1 MAPKKNEAELA
12 PSGDG
17 EPHGLAHMQTFRD
30 ADFPDEKPDE
40 TTVAN
45 VETTPVVAHG
55 PATEATVKAA
65 DADAASAAEKRT
77 ETTD

>member
-1 MAPKKNEAELA
+1 MADAKKREELA

-17 EPHGLAHMQTFRD
+17 EPHGLASMQTFRD
-30 ADFPDEKPDE
+30 AEAPEEKPDE

-65 DADAASAAEKRT
+65 DADAKSAAENRS
-77 ETTD
+77 TD